1 MVQST
6 TELTPQERKIAKER
20 MDGFL
25 KDVRAIMYAQ
35 GLPSF
40 LMGLSQVSDKLA
52 RGDGDTI
59 HRGWFGTYVVSLLSS
74 TTLGEM
80 IGAQLEA
87 VNTQINCHIRKK
99 LHDEFDSFPITERRT
114 RNPEHLILNE
124 TVMHSA
130 CTHYMASK
138 GNLIGALVGAGVFSA
153 STVLTGGLA
162 NIPLMA
168 GVMGISGL
176 YSYFVNK
183 RMTDKKIR
191 YKNEIR
197 KNQAVFNEHNRD
209 MYANTTERETND
221 PTKKE
226 YHRLDEKSNAL
237 QGSLKRFVR
246 MLRNY
251 SLAELALKTA
261 IVGTSVALAAGT
273 GATNMLVLPI
283 AALSCQGAVG
293 RVVNSVFSLKEHIGT
308 FAHAYNSFK
317 SKVKNI
323 TFGKTKVPQRA
334 NTIELDCI
342 AVAHRTQDDIT
353 THRDTPLFT
362 SDDKLTIGK
371 GITVLSGASGAGKS
385 SLINMLMHS
394 DDPVQ
399 GAIRIGYTDDQGTF
413 VGNDYKE
420 LAFAE
425 PARHI
430 AISLQGAMPAK
441 MTVDEYIRLANP
453 NADEAKVQEVKEL
466 LGIREDGNPA
476 SISPSLEI
484 RDNNLSGGQRNR
496 LNVAQALIK
505 DSPILILDEPTA
517 GVDAAMSQNIVD
529 YINKIKDEKTV
540 VYITHHPEE
549 IRQLEATQA
558 LDLDKQP
565 TEATAKMTH
574 YDLTDESTKEGYLD
588 LFTNRKGSSERSEN
602 RVGKTLRELSYVSYA
617 SSERLPKTP
626 DNIERRQRVAKRLIE
641 ARREEMA
648 LSGTHQLVRDTY
660 PKNPI
665 FKNTDGGR

>member
-1 MVQST
+1 MENQT
-6 TELTPQERKIAKER
+6 QLTKADKKVAQKR
-20 MDGFL
+20 MDEFL
-25 KDVRAIMYAQ
+25 SDVRAIMYAQ

-40 LMGLSQVSDKLA
+40 LMGISQVSDKLA
-52 RGDGDTI
+52 RGANDTI
-59 HRGWFGTYVVSLLSS
+59 HHGWFGTYIGSMLLSG
-74 TTLGEM
+74 TLGEM
-80 IGAQLEA
+80 IGAKLVA
-87 VNTQINCHIRKK
+87 IDTQINCHIRKK
-99 LHDEFDSFPITERRT
+99 LHEEFDSFPIAERKT
-114 RNPEHLILNE
+114 RNPEHLIVNE
-124 TVMHSA
+124 TDMHSA
-130 CTHYMASK
+130 CMQYMASK
-138 GNLIGALVGAGVFSA
+138 GNLIGSLVGAGVFSA
-153 STVLTGGLA
+153 STLLTGGLA

-168 GVMGISGL
+168 GVVGVSVL
-176 YSYFVNK
+176 YSSVVNK
-183 RMTDKKIR
+183 RMTDKKNC

-197 KNQAVFNEHNRD
+197 QNRAVFHEHNRD

-226 YHRLDEKSNAL
+226 YQRLNEKSNSL
-237 QGSLKRFVR
+237 QSSMNRFVR

-251 SLAELALKTA
+251 SLAELAFKTA
-261 IVGTSVALAAGT
+261 VVGSAVALAAGT
-273 GATNMLVLPI
+273 GAVNMLVLPI

-293 RVVNSVFSLKEHIGT
+293 RIVNSVFSLKEHVGT

-323 TFGKTKVPQRA
+323 TFGKSKVPQRA
-334 NTIELDCI
+334 NTIELDHI

-362 SDDKLTIGK
+362 SDEKLTIGK

-399 GAIRIGYTDDQGTF
+399 GAIRIGYTDERGQF
-413 VGNDYKE
+413 VANDYKD
-420 LAFAE
+420 LAFGE

-430 AISLQGAMPAK
+430 GVSLQGAMPAK

-466 LGIREDGNPA
+466 LGIREDDNPA

-517 GVDAAMSQNIVD
+517 GVDATMSQNIVD

-565 TEATAKMTH
+565 TETTAKITR
-574 YDLTDESTKEGYLD
+574 YDLTDETTKEGYLN

-602 RVGKTLRELSYVSYA
+602 RIGKTLRELSHFSYA
-617 SSERLPKTP
+617 SYERLPKTP

-641 ARREEMA
+641 ARREEMQA
-648 LSGTHQLVRDTY
+648 CGSHRLVRDTY
-660 PKNPI
+660 PKKPI
-665 FKNTDGGR
+665 FKSTDSGR

>member
-1 MVQST
+1 MKNQT
-6 TELTPQERKIAKER
+6 HLTEADKKVAKKR

-25 KDVRAIMYAQ
+25 SDVRAIMYAQ

-40 LMGLSQVSDKLA
+40 LIGISQVSDKLA
-52 RGDGDTI
+52 RGANDTI
-59 HRGWFGTYVVSLLSS
+59 HHGWFGTYIGSMLLSG
-74 TTLGEM
+74 TLGEM
-80 IGAQLEA
+80 IGNQLVA
-87 VNTQINCHIRKK
+87 IDTQINCHIRKK
-99 LHDEFDSFPITERRT
+99 LHEEFDSFPIAERRT
-114 RNPEHLILNE
+114 RNPEHLIVNE
-124 TVMHSA
+124 TDMHSA
-130 CTHYMASK
+130 CMQYMASK
-138 GNLIGALVGAGVFSA
+138 GNLIGSLVGAGVFSA

-168 GVMGISGL
+168 GVMGVSGL

-197 KNQAVFNEHNRD
+197 QNKAVFNEHNRD

-226 YHRLDEKSNAL
+226 YHRLDEKSNSL
-237 QGSLKRFVR
+237 QGSMNRFVR

-251 SLAELALKTA
+251 SLSELALKTA
-261 IVGTSVALAAGT
+261 IVGSAVAVAAGT
-273 GATNMLVLPI
+273 GAVNMLILPI

-293 RVVNSVFSLKEHIGT
+293 RIVNSVFSLKEHVGT

-323 TFGKTKVPQRA
+323 TFGKSKVPQRA
-334 NTIELDCI
+334 NTIELDHI

-362 SDDKLTIGK
+362 SDDKLTIGT

-399 GAIRIGYTDDQGTF
+399 GSIRIGYMDERGQF
-413 VGNDYKE
+413 VANDYKD
-420 LAFAE
+420 LAFGE

-430 AISLQGAMPAK
+430 GVSLQGAMPAK
-441 MTVDEYIRLANP
+441 MTVDDYIRLANP
-453 NADEAKVQEVKEL
+453 NADESKVQEVKEL
-466 LGIREDGNPA
+466 LGIRDDGNPA
-476 SISPSLEI
+476 SISPNLEI

-505 DSPILILDEPTA
+505 DSSILILDEPTA

-549 IRQLEATQA
+549 IRQLKSTQA

-565 TEATAKMTH
+565 TETTAKITR
-574 YDLTDESTKEGYLD
+574 YDLTDETTKEGYLN

-602 RVGKTLRELSYVSYA
+602 RVGKTLRELSHVSYA

-626 DNIERRQRVAKRLIE
+626 DNIERRQRVAKRLKE
-641 ARREEMA
+641 ARHEEMQA
-648 LSGTHQLVRDTY
+648 CGTHQLVRDTY
-660 PKNPI
+660 PKKPI
-665 FKNTDGGR
+665 FKSTDSGR

>member
-1 MVQST
+1 
-6 TELTPQERKIAKER
+6 
-20 MDGFL
+20 
-25 KDVRAIMYAQ
+25 
-35 GLPSF
+35 
-40 LMGLSQVSDKLA
+40 
-52 RGDGDTI
+52 
-59 HRGWFGTYVVSLLSS
+59 
-74 TTLGEM
+74 
-80 IGAQLEA
+80 
-87 VNTQINCHIRKK
+87 
-99 LHDEFDSFPITERRT
+99 
-114 RNPEHLILNE
+114 
-124 TVMHSA
+124 
-130 CTHYMASK
+130 
-138 GNLIGALVGAGVFSA
+138 
-153 STVLTGGLA
+153 
-162 NIPLMA
+162 
-168 GVMGISGL
+168 
-176 YSYFVNK
+176 
-183 RMTDKKIR
+183 
-191 YKNEIR
+191 
-197 KNQAVFNEHNRD
+197 
-209 MYANTTERETND
+209 
-221 PTKKE
+221 
-226 YHRLDEKSNAL
+226 
-237 QGSLKRFVR
+237 
-246 MLRNY
+246 
-251 SLAELALKTA
+251 
-261 IVGTSVALAAGT
+261 
-273 GATNMLVLPI
+273 
-283 AALSCQGAVG
+283 
-293 RVVNSVFSLKEHIGT
+293 
-308 FAHAYNSFK
+308 
-317 SKVKNI
+317 
-323 TFGKTKVPQRA
+323 
-334 NTIELDCI
+334 
-342 AVAHRTQDDIT
+342 
-353 THRDTPLFT
+353 
-362 SDDKLTIGK
+362 
-371 GITVLSGASGAGKS
+371 
-385 SLINMLMHS
+385 MLMHS

-565 TEATAKMTH
+565 TEATAKMTR

-617 SSERLPKTP
+617 SYERLPKIP

-660 PKNPI
+660 PKKSVYRDTNRG
-665 FKNTDGGR
+665 K